1 MFHDAEKQQTPTPF
15 ILQNRL
21 PVKQGG
27 LISFKMVLGRLTAP
41 LVAVFHRQ
49 ELGGQEVLAR
59 ESVLARAAG
68 TNQDDETEFGDGEC
82 IIQTTK
88 GDRSER
94 PLGCE
99 SSFKCLVRFGR
110 PVERKPE

>member
-49 ELGGQEVLAR
+49 ELGGQEVLAAKVFLP
-59 ESVLARAAG
+59 E
-68 TNQDDETEFGDGEC
+68 
-82 IIQTTK
+82 
-88 GDRSER
+88 
-94 PLGCE
+94 PLGPIRTTRL
-99 SSFKCLVRFGR
+99 SLGMVSA
-110 PVERKPE
+110 